1 MINALGS
8 HKTIQNGSDWH
19 RADIIAELKKRGT
32 SLSKLSIQAGLS
44 PRTLNNALDRSYPK
58 AEKIIAD
65 AIGVHPSVIWKS
77 RYAK

>member
-32 SLSKLSIQAGLS
+32 SLSQLSIQAGLS
-44 PRTLNNALDRSYPK
+44 PRR
-58 AEKIIAD
+58 
-65 AIGVHPSVIWKS
+65 
-77 RYAK
+77 